1 MFSLFC
7 FTVYTKNNANKSKA
21 YETPKIFW
29 LQIQLKPVRIEFLMA
44 FDCGKKIILQFN
56 NLLREVQL

>member
-44 FDCGKKIILQFN
+44 FDCGKKNYLAIQ
-56 NLLREVQL
+56 

>member
-21 YETPKIFW
+21 YETPKIF
-29 LQIQLKPVRIEFLMA
+29 LTTDSAKA
-44 FDCGKKIILQFN
+44 G
-56 NLLREVQL
+56 